1 MTKKICY
8 KEEDIAIELT
18 GSGIAKAASS
28 FSSLNLERR
37 LLDTILKS
45 NYVKP
50 TIVQK
55 YSMPIVLD
63 RRDIM
68 TCAQTGSGKT
78 AAFLVPIINMLLQHF
93 KDKNTH
99 NSSSKKCRQVEPLA
113 LILVPTRE
121 LAIQTYDESCKFA
134 SHCQLSSCVVYG
146 GESIYRQISDL
157 NRGCD
162 ILVATPGRL
171 KDLHDRGKISF
182 RSVKH
187 LVLDEADRMLDMGF
201 EPQIRELVQN
211 KDMPSTS
218 HRQTLMFSATFQKKI
233 QVLASEFLYDQIFL
247 SVGKVGSASQ
257 SITQKVEWVKQADK
271 GSFLLD
277 VLSIEPGS
285 LKLVFVET
293 KRCATELE
301 VFLKGHNIP
310 AISIHGDKSQ
320 WEREEALYLFKK
332 GSRPV
337 LVATAVAARGLDIND
352 IRIVINFDLPSDID
366 DYVHRIG
373 RTGRAGSRGQAIS
386 FFNERNY
393 KISADLYQVLK
404 ESHQKIPEFLN
415 ASVGKSSRCTATSY
429 VGFTRKEDSKV
440 PQARRNLDSSTA
452 EDFDYKSSKSFSN
465 QIDWF
470 DQN

>member
-8 KEEDIAIELT
+8 IEEDTTIEIT
-18 GSGIAKAASS
+18 GSGIAKAASN
-28 FSSLNLERR
+28 FSSLNLERG

-45 NYVKP
+45 NYVNP

-55 YSMPIVLD
+55 YSIPIVLD

-78 AAFLVPIINMLLQHF
+78 AAFLVPIINMLMQRF

-99 NSSSKKCRQVEPLA
+99 NSSSRNYGQVEPLA

-121 LAIQTYDESCKFA
+121 LAIQTYDESCKFT
-134 SHCQLSSCVVYG
+134 SHCQLISCVVYG
-146 GESIYRQISDL
+146 GESIYRQISYL

-182 RSVKH
+182 RSVKY

-233 QVLASEFLYDQIFL
+233 QVLASEFLCDQIFL

-257 SITQKVEWVKQADK
+257 TITQKVEWVKQADK
-271 GSFLLD
+271 ASFLLD
-277 VLSIEPGS
+277 VLSIDPSS

-293 KRCATELE
+293 KRRAHELE
-301 VFLKGHNIP
+301 VFLNGHSIP

-337 LVATAVAARGLDIND
+337 LVATAVAARGLDIDD
-352 IRIVINFDLPSDID
+352 ISIVINFDIPSDID

-415 ASVGKSSRCTATSY
+415 ASVGKSSQCKEKSY
-429 VGFTRKEDSKV
+429 VGFTRREDSQV
-440 PQARRNLDSSTA
+440 PQARRN
-452 EDFDYKSSKSFSN
+452 FDILTNGNFEHKSSKSLSN